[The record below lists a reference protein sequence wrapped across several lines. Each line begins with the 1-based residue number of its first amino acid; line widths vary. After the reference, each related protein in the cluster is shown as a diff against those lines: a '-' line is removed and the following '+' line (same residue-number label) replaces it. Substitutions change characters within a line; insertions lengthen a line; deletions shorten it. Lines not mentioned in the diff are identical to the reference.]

1 MVLIGMVLNV
11 TLWYS
16 MMLDAIAWYS
26 MKLID
31 VPKKYPKVPMSTPPK
46 KVPKSTQKYQK
57 SQKVPTDY
65 LKVHRSTEKYL
76 KEPKST

>member
-1 MVLIGMVLNV
+1 
-11 TLWYS
+11 

-46 KVPKSTQKYQK
+46 KY
-57 SQKVPTDY
+57 QKVPKCT
-65 LKVHRSTEKYL
+65 KSPKKYQQ
-76 KEPKST
+76 EPKST

>member
-1 MVLIGMVLNV
+1 MVFDGIAYYVMVFDGTHWYCMVLNV

-16 MMLDAIAWYS
+16 MILDAIAWYS

-57 SQKVPTDY
+57 SQKVPT
-65 LKVHRSTEKYL
+65 RT
-76 KEPKST
+76 